1 MNGESLGLVD
11 SCVASR
17 AVGEPGREEVD
28 GWTDAFP
35 MSSGNRGGSSESES
49 LA

>member
-17 AVGEPGREEVD
+17 AVGEPGRDEVD
-28 GWTDAFP
+28 GWTDTFP
-35 MSSGNRGGSSESES
+35 MSSGNRGG
-49 LA
+49 